1 MEPLNGSESAFAQE
15 ASTDRS
21 AIQKGKLVLLI
32 GPSGVG
38 KSAIL
43 RTLRT
48 KHADFH
54 FPRSATTR
62 ARREGEGAE
71 LYHFLSDAEFDQLL
85 SENKV
90 LEWAIVHGGAR
101 YATIVDEIVPY
112 IEQGKT
118 VVREVD
124 VQGFDAIS
132 HHPLFSGDH
141 PEYTLQSIFIVPE
154 NTEQLIRRIQNRAP
168 ISDEELERRVESMDK
183 ELLYADQCTN
193 KVINHEGKLEET
205 IEEVESLILEK

>member
-1 MEPLNGSESAFAQE
+1 MDAENESE
-15 ASTDRS
+15 T
-21 AIQKGKLVLLI
+21 AIQKGKPFASAQGKLVLLI

-43 RTLRT
+43 RKLRSE
-48 KHADFH
+48 HADFH

-62 ARREGEGAE
+62 AKREGEGTE

-85 SENKV
+85 NENKV
-90 LEWAIVHGGAR
+90 LEWATVHGGAR
-101 YATIVDEIVPY
+101 YATIVDEIIPY

-124 VQGFDAIS
+124 VQGFDSIS
-132 HHPLFSGDH
+132 HHALFSGDK
-141 PEYTLQSIFIVPE
+141 PAYTLQSIFIVPE

-168 ISDEELERRVESMDK
+168 ISEDELQRRIESMDT
-183 ELLYADQCTN
+183 ELSYADGCTH
-193 KVINHEGKLEET
+193 KVINCEGKLDET
-205 IEEVESLILEK
+205 IEEVEKLILD

>member
-1 MEPLNGSESAFAQE
+1 MEAENKS
-15 ASTDRS
+15 DS

-43 RTLRT
+43 RRLRIT
-48 KHADFH
+48 HPEFH

-62 ARREGEGAE
+62 ERREGEGTE

-90 LEWAIVHGGAR
+90 LEWAVVHGGAR
-101 YATIVDEIVPY
+101 YATIVSEIVPY

-132 HHPLFSGDH
+132 HHPLFAGDH
-141 PEYTLQSIFIVPE
+141 PQYTLQSIFIVPE

-168 ISDEELERRVESMDK
+168 ISEDELQRRIESMDT
-183 ELLYADQCTN
+183 ELAYADGCTH

-205 IEEVESLILEK
+205 IEEVERLITE

>member
-1 MEPLNGSESAFAQE
+1 MDAENGSE
-15 ASTDRS
+15 T
-21 AIQKGKLVLLI
+21 AIQKGKFVLLI

-43 RTLRT
+43 RTLRI

-62 ARREGEGAE
+62 ARRDGEGSE
-71 LYHFLSDAEFDQLL
+71 LYHFVTDAEFDQLL

-90 LEWAIVHGGAR
+90 LEWAVVHGGAR
-101 YATIVDEIVPY
+101 YATIVDEIIPY

-124 VQGFDAIS
+124 VQGFDSIN
-132 HHPLFSGDH
+132 HHPLFSGDN
-141 PEYTLQSIFIVPE
+141 PNYTLQSIFIVPE
-154 NTEQLIRRIQNRAP
+154 NTEQLIRRIQERAP
-168 ISDEELERRVESMDK
+168 ISDDELQRRVESMDT
-183 ELLYADQCTN
+183 ELAYADGCTN
-193 KVINHEGKLEET
+193 KVINREGKLEET
-205 IEEVESLILEK
+205 IEEVEKLIME

>member
-1 MEPLNGSESAFAQE
+1 MDAENGSE
-15 ASTDRS
+15 T
-21 AIQKGKLVLLI
+21 AIQKGKFVLLI

-62 ARREGEGAE
+62 AKREGEGTE

-85 SENKV
+85 RENKV
-90 LEWAIVHGGAR
+90 LEWAVVHGGAR

-132 HHPLFSGDH
+132 HHPLFSGENPD
-141 PEYTLQSIFIVPE
+141 YTLQSIFIVPE
-154 NTEQLIRRIQNRAP
+154 NTEQLIRRIQERAP
-168 ISDEELERRVESMDK
+168 ISADELQRRVESMDT
-183 ELLYADQCTN
+183 ELAYADGCTN
-193 KVINHEGKLEET
+193 KVINREGKLEET
-205 IEEVESLILEK
+205 IEEVEKLIKE